1 MERGREG
8 RLMRPRAVIAEDE
21 ATLADQ
27 LSELLR
33 QVWPELDIC
42 AVVPDGIRA
51 LQAMEAHQPDVLFL
65 DVEMPGATGLDV
77 ARLSAGRCH
86 VVFVTAFDQYAVDAF
101 EAGAVDYLMK
111 PINAARLFNTVKR
124 VQERLL
130 QRPAN
135 PAVLAAGSATLD
147 PNKQYLRWINAS
159 KGADI
164 CIVTTDEV
172 CYFKAED
179 KYTVVF
185 TEKEEALIRKPL
197 KDLALRLD
205 PSVFWQVHRST
216 IVNANA
222 IAGVTRDI
230 RGHLVVKLKQRP
242 ERLAV
247 AESYNYLFRQ

>member
-1 MERGREG
+1 
-8 RLMRPRAVIAEDE
+8 
-21 ATLADQ
+21 
-27 LSELLR
+27 
-33 QVWPELDIC
+33 
-42 AVVPDGIRA
+42 
-51 LQAMEAHQPDVLFL
+51 
-65 DVEMPGATGLDV
+65 
-77 ARLSAGRCH
+77 
-86 VVFVTAFDQYAVDAF
+86 VFVTAFDQYAVDAF